1 MATALDE
8 LRVDFGKSGFVGGEK
23 QGKGNS
29 EDCSA
34 MWFAVSGFIVM
45 LLVSRLSR
53 HDHSDSGSFLV
64 VHTSLSQDG
73 FQQGFWDI
81 RKMYRLESFLSF

>member
-1 MATALDE
+1 ME
-8 LRVDFGKSGFVGGEK
+8 RSRVR
-23 QGKGNS
+23 NP

-45 LLVSRLSR
+45 LLVSRLSL

-64 VHTSLSQDG
+64 VPMSLSQDG
-73 FQQGFWDI
+73 FQQGFWEI
-81 RKMYRLESFLSF
+81 GKMHRLESFLSLTFLEFF